1 MLGYFSFQKNEPVVN
16 LLLIFK
22 EIIYFFK
29 NITISLDCMKSL
41 NNKHTLDPN
50 KWVDNY
56 ADYLYNYTIVRVN
69 NSDLAKDLVQE
80 TFFAGLKSATNFQGK
95 ATERT
100 WLVSILKRK
109 IIDYYRK
116 INSKKGKAE
125 VRMSFY
131 SDGENEGNWIEERVP
146 QSWDNAS
153 EKVIENEELKVQI
166 EECIEYLPEKYAMV
180 FRLKTIQG
188 FETEEICNELG
199 ITSSNLWVMIHR
211 ARTQLRKCME
221 DNWFN
226 N

>member
-1 MLGYFSFQKNEPVVN
+1 MTAQKNI
-16 LLLIFK
+16 L
-22 EIIYFFK
+22 
-29 NITISLDCMKSL
+29 NI
-41 NNKHTLDPN
+41 N
-50 KWVDNY
+50 KWIDNY
-56 ADYLYNYTIVRVN
+56 ADYLYNYTISRVN

-80 TFFAGLKSATNFQGK
+80 TFFAGLKSAKNFQGK

-116 INSKKGKAE
+116 INSKKGQAE
-125 VRMSFY
+125 VRMNFY
-131 SDGENEGNWIEERVP
+131 DDGENEGNWLEERVP

-153 EKVIENEELKVQI
+153 EKNIENEELKNQL
-166 EECIEYLPEKYAMV
+166 EACINKLPEKYAMV
-180 FRLKTIQG
+180 FRMKTVQE
-188 FETEEICNELG
+188 FETEEICKELG